1 MKRRAIKL
9 SLFGSA
15 ALLGLI
21 GLTSCEIDLS
31 GLDGV
36 KITTGGAGKDDSGT
50 GTSTGT
56 GNTGTG
62 GTTGGGT
69 GTGGTT
75 GGGTGTGGTT
85 GGGAGTGG
93 TTGGGTGT
101 GGTTGGGTGTG
112 GTTGGGTGTGGTTGG
127 GAGDENVYNESRHFV
142 EAPSAP
148 VYDSN
153 GGEVDILLN
162 YSGRTGV
169 TRKESLESIVDPVT
183 GQVISGNTLLP
194 TWKWFQDVT
203 GTTIKNATTYTQT
216 NDNNQWR
223 ASATNYTIMSETDSS
238 RYVDLFYGQT
248 TNNGFAKDWSYL
260 RPLDSYINVDKPS
273 ASQMPYF
280 SQFLKDN
287 PIIQKMIT
295 INGHIYY
302 TPYFDGMDD
311 VERMFMM
318 DTSLTKKVLDSTSG
332 WDTYTTN
339 GGSSPSVNV
348 VQGGFYQPFM
358 DDNFNYSDVETTV
371 NILYKGN
378 TYREVIKRT
387 TNIIK
392 QQNQLLAAGCTGQQL
407 AEQFIWYIKEAYSN
421 FFTNGYYK
429 NPSDLFVSE
438 SAAYNPDELIA
449 LMRVVKANPGMI
461 TGNALSEITTF
472 FPRACSN
479 NRIENIYDFAQIWG
493 VQGVD
498 SECGNYYIGGD
509 GKVHALETTQAS
521 YDALQYLSEIYD
533 EGLIMKD
540 FYALGD
546 NTDRK
551 TGWLNKYYKKIT
563 LDAQYGFMMYD
574 YHAATSAA
582 NDIVDGV
589 GTNPEDRQ
597 NGFGD
602 MDGSG
607 KYKFTQTGITAIL
620 PPLTYWA
627 TNENMGWNVNQDIK
641 NKTGKSLVRYYE
653 SNRALKTYSWAIPA
667 TSDNVAGALRLMDI
681 MYSPLGQLVNNYG
694 PTAYWAKPDT
704 SKGDQLS
711 GVYDM
716 NKAYVCDN
724 LNSFNE
730 LNAIPSDKVMDSFA
744 ENSLDYWGY
753 YREFLGA
760 THGVGNVRPNGLNY
774 QAANYYG
781 RIGLLNIQNAIGI
794 TNNGIPGDGL
804 VLKFATLSKRK
815 NDSGEILY
823 TWNTSVPNGFTR
835 NAVSQDTDALS
846 GFWYTNKATNNV
858 GWVAAVTRG
867 HTNSMYNIPVYTSTT
882 QTSTTYA
889 AVIAQQDY
897 FNKYNL
903 YIYAQSITN
912 DNTYVPDYALNS

>member
-36 KITTGGAGKDDSGT
+36 KITTGGADKDDSGT
-50 GTSTGT
+50 GTSTGA

-62 GTTGGGT
+62 TE
-69 GTGGTT
+69 
-75 GGGTGTGGTT
+75 
-85 GGGAGTGG
+85 
-93 TTGGGTGT
+93 
-101 GGTTGGGTGTG
+101 

-142 EAPSAP
+142 EAPSVP

-162 YSGRTGV
+162 YSGTTGV
-169 TRKESLESIVDPVT
+169 TRKESMGAIRDPIT

-216 NDNNQWR
+216 SDRNQWN
-223 ASATNYTIMSETDSS
+223 ASATNYKIMSETDSS
-238 RYVDLFYGQT
+238 RYVDLFYGAT
-248 TNNGFAKDWSYL
+248 TNNGFARDWSYL

-332 WDTYTTN
+332 WDTRTVN
-339 GGSSPSVNV
+339 GGSAPSVNV
-348 VQGGFYQPFM
+348 VKGGFYQPFM

-392 QQNQLLAAGCTGQQL
+392 QQNQLLAVGCTGQQL
-407 AEQFIWYIKEAYSN
+407 AEQFISYIREAYSN
-421 FFTNGYYK
+421 FFTNGYYR

-449 LMRVVKANPGMI
+449 LMRVVKANPGLI
-461 TGNALSEITTF
+461 TGDALSEITTF

-479 NRIENIYDFAQIWG
+479 NRIENIYDFTQIWG

-498 SECGNYYIGGD
+498 GECGNYYFGGD
-509 GKVHALETTQAS
+509 GKVHALETTKAS

-540 FYALGD
+540 FYAQGY
-546 NTDRK
+546 NTDRS

-563 LDAQYGFMMYD
+563 SDAQYGFMMYD
-574 YHAATSAA
+574 YHATNSAA

-589 GTNPEDRQ
+589 GTKPVDRQ

-602 MDGSG
+602 MDGNG
-607 KYKFTQTGITAIL
+607 KFKFTQTGITAIL

-627 TNENMGWNVNQDIK
+627 TNENTGWNVNQDIK

-653 SNRALKTYSWAIPA
+653 SNRALKTNSWAIPA
-667 TSDNVAGALRLMDI
+667 TSDNVEGALRLMDI

-730 LNAIPSDKVMDSFA
+730 LNAIPSNKVKA
-744 ENSLDYWGY
+744 ALADYAKDFWTY
-753 YREFLGA
+753 SRECLGS
-760 THGVGNVRPNGLNY
+760 THGVGNVRPSGINY

-781 RIGLLNIQNAIGI
+781 RIGLLNVQNAIGI
-794 TNNGIPGDGL
+794 ANNGIPGDGL
-804 VLKFATLSKRK
+804 VLKLATLSKRK
-815 NDSGEILY
+815 NNHGEILY

-835 NAVSQDTDALS
+835 NAVSQDTDALN
-846 GFWYTNKATNNV
+846 GFWYTNKATKNE

-867 HTNSMYNIPVYTSTT
+867 HTNSMYNIPVYNSTT
-882 QTSTTYA
+882 QTSTTYD

-897 FNKYNL
+897 FNKYSL
-903 YIYAQSITN
+903 YIYAYSITGA
-912 DNTYVPDYALNS
+912 NTYVPDYALNS